1 MSTFDQ
7 GLIAQIKARLRIE
20 DVIGRHVELR
30 PAGTRLVAPCPFH
43 QETKPSFSVNPE
55 GGFYYC
61 FGCQAS
67 GDVIEF
73 YRSINGLEFGEAV
86 EALAREAGL
95 EVRRR
100 PAYQPAG
107 ALSKGQC
114 LEMHAMAAAF
124 YRQTL
129 ARPAGQ
135 AAREYIARRGLAAE
149 VVERFCLG
157 WAPAAW
163 NELRDHLRRGGFA
176 EAMAEK
182 AGLVSK
188 SAKGSYYDR
197 FRERLIFPIMN
208 LSGQTVAFGG
218 RSLTDGDGPKYL
230 NSSETPIY
238 TKGEHLY
245 GLYQARRAMSHG
257 KSVLLTEGYVD
268 VLSLH
273 QFGFENSCGVLGTAL
288 TREQVH
294 RLSGLVGR
302 VDLVFDGDN
311 AGRKAALRSA
321 EMILT
326 QGLKCRVLLMPEG
339 EDVDSVLQKYG
350 RERLEQLMAKSV
362 DGLDYCMRQVSETK
376 SPKEV
381 LQWARGFVK
390 QLVDHDLQSYYLP
403 KLPAGLGLSEA
414 EWRQVL
420 PDPGAAAEKG
430 TPGAQTEAR
439 LEACKPAQRDRDLLA
454 FAVRFPDY
462 HGHLHELGIAEALAT
477 DRGRVFWSKIFGAD
491 QHEVLSLLDQGERQ
505 FYVQCQM
512 RSDVTVDDGRGE
524 WDEIR
529 DFLRQTGRRR
539 ELESLNAGLRKAR
552 LNGDFQ
558 EELRLLALIQERRLG

>member
-20 DVIGRHVELR
+20 DVIGRYVELK

-73 YRSINGLEFGEAV
+73 YRSISGLEFGEAV

-95 EVRRR
+95 EIRRR
-100 PAYQPAG
+100 PAYQPPG

-114 LEMHAMAAAF
+114 LEMHSLAAKF
-124 YRQTL
+124 FRETL
-129 ARPAGQ
+129 GRPAGQ
-135 AAREYIARRGLAAE
+135 AAREYIDRRGLTAE
-149 VVERFCLG
+149 TVERFYLG
-157 WAPAAW
+157 WAPAGW
-163 NELRDHLRRGGFA
+163 SELRDYLRRSGFSE
-176 EAMAEK
+176 EAAGK

-188 SAKGSYYDR
+188 SSRGTYYDR

-208 LSGQTVAFGG
+208 LTGQTVAFGG
-218 RSLTDGDGPKYL
+218 RSLTDSDGPKYL

-245 GLYQARRAMSHG
+245 GLYQARRAMSHH

-288 TREQVH
+288 TKEQVH

-311 AGRKAALRSA
+311 AGRKAAMRSA

-326 QGLKCRVLLMPEG
+326 QGLRCRVLCLPEG
-339 EDVDSVLQKYG
+339 EDVDSVLQKHG
-350 RERLEQLMAKSV
+350 RERLEELVSSSV
-362 DGLDYCMRQVSETK
+362 DGLDYCMRHVSETR

-381 LQWARGFVK
+381 LQWARGFVR
-390 QLVDHDLQSYYLP
+390 QLGDHDLQSYYLP
-403 KLPAGLGLSEA
+403 KLPAGLGLSEV

-420 PDPGAAAEKG
+420 PEPGGAGEGTAAG
-430 TPGAQTEAR
+430 TR
-439 LEACKPAQRDRDLLA
+439 LESCKPAQRDRDLLS
-454 FAVRFPDY
+454 FAVRFPEY
-462 HGHLHELGIAEALAT
+462 HGQLQESGLTEALAT
-477 DRGRVFWSKIFGAD
+477 DRGRAFWRKIFGANP
-491 QHEVLSLLDQGERQ
+491 HEVLSTMDQGEKQ

-512 RSDVTVDDGRGE
+512 RSDVATDDGRSE
-524 WDEIR
+524 WEEVR
-529 DFLRQTGRRR
+529 EFLQQTGQRR
-539 ELESLNAGLRKAR
+539 ELDSLNAGLRRAR

-558 EELRLLALIQERRLG
+558 EELRLLALIQTRRQG

>member
-30 PAGTRLVAPCPFH
+30 PSGTRLVAPCPFH

-67 GDVIEF
+67 GDIIEF
-73 YRSINGLEFGEAV
+73 YRAINGLEFGEAV

-95 EVRRR
+95 EVRKR
-100 PAYQPAG
+100 PEYRAPG
-107 ALSKGQC
+107 EISRSEC
-114 LEMHAMAAAF
+114 LDMHALAAVF
-124 YRQTL
+124 YKEMLGRG
-129 ARPAGQ
+129 PGK
-135 AAREYIARRGLAAE
+135 AAREYIEARGLASGI
-149 VVERFCLG
+149 VDRFSLG

-163 NELRDHLRRGGFA
+163 NELRDHLRGRGFS
-176 EAMAEK
+176 EVLAEK

-208 LSGQTVAFGG
+208 LSAQTVAFGG
-218 RSLTDGDGPKYL
+218 RSLVDGDGPKYL

-245 GLYQARRAMSHG
+245 GLYQARRAMSHS

-288 TREQVH
+288 TPEQVH
-294 RLSGLVGR
+294 RLSGLVGQ

-321 EMILT
+321 EMILA
-326 QGLKCRVLLMPEG
+326 QGLKCRVLCLPDG
-339 EDVDSVLQKYG
+339 EDVDSMLQKNG
-350 RERLEQLMAKSV
+350 RESLLELSAQAA
-362 DGLDYCMRQVSETK
+362 DGLDYCLRQLSANH
-376 SPKEV
+376 SPKDV
-381 LQWARGFVK
+381 LNWAVGFMSRLGK
-390 QLVDHDLQSYYLP
+390 LDWKSFYLP
-403 KLPAGLGLSEA
+403 KLAAGLGLSET
-414 EWRQVL
+414 ELRRTL
-420 PDPGAAAEKG
+420 EEKG
-430 TPGAQTEAR
+430 PGTATSVPAR
-439 LEACKPAQRDRDLLA
+439 LEQCKPSQLDRNLLA
-454 FAVRFPDY
+454 FAVRFPEY
-462 HGHLHELGIAEALAT
+462 HGQLHELGLGEALAT
-477 DRGRVFWSKIFGAD
+477 ERGKIFWNKIFGVSP
-491 QHEVLSLLDQGERQ
+491 HEVLSRMDQGEKQ

-512 RSDVTVDDGRGE
+512 RTDVTVDDGRSE
-524 WDEIR
+524 WDEVQ
-529 DFLRQTGRRR
+529 DFLRQTGQRR
-539 ELESLNAGLRKAR
+539 ELESLNFGLRKAR
-552 LNGDFQ
+552 QSGDFQ
-558 EELRLLALIQERRLG
+558 EELRLLALIQAKTQC

>member
-30 PAGTRLVAPCPFH
+30 PAGNRLVAPCPFH

-67 GDVIEF
+67 GDIIEF
-73 YRSINGLEFGEAV
+73 YRAINGLEFVEAV

-100 PAYQPAG
+100 PEYMAPG
-107 ALSKGQC
+107 EISRSQC
-114 LEMHAMAAAF
+114 LDMHALAAVF
-124 YRQTL
+124 YREVL
-129 ARPAGQ
+129 GRAPGQ
-135 AAREYIARRGLAAE
+135 AARDYIARRGLASE
-149 VVERFCLG
+149 IVERFCLG
-157 WAPAAW
+157 WAPAGW
-163 NELRDHLRRGGFA
+163 NELRDHLRGRGFP
-176 EAMAEK
+176 EAVAEK

-208 LSGQTVAFGG
+208 LSAQTVAFGG
-218 RSLTDGDGPKYL
+218 RSLVDGDGPKYL

-245 GLYQARRAMSHG
+245 GLYQARRAMSHS

-288 TREQVH
+288 TPEQVH
-294 RLSGLVGR
+294 RLSGLVGQ

-339 EDVDSVLQKYG
+339 EDVDSVLQKNG
-350 RERLEQLMAKSV
+350 RESLLELSAQAV
-362 DGLDYCMRQVSETK
+362 DGLDYCLRQLSANQ
-376 SPKEV
+376 SPKDV
-381 LQWARGFVK
+381 LNWATGFMSRLK
-390 QLVDHDLQSYYLP
+390 KLDWKSYYLP
-403 KLPAGLGLSEA
+403 KLAAGLGLSET
-414 EWRQVL
+414 ELRRTL
-420 PDPGAAAEKG
+420 GEKG
-430 TPGAQTEAR
+430 ADATASAPAR
-439 LEACKPAQRDRDLLA
+439 LEQCKPSQLDKNLLA
-454 FAVRFPDY
+454 FAVRFPEY
-462 HGHLHELGIAEALAT
+462 HGQLHELGLGEALAT
-477 DRGRVFWSKIFGAD
+477 ERGRIFWSKIFGVSP
-491 QHEVLSLLDQGERQ
+491 HEVLSRMDQGEKQ

-512 RSDVTVDDGRGE
+512 RTDVTVDDGRSE
-524 WDEIR
+524 WDEVQ
-529 DFLRQTGRRR
+529 DFLRQTGQRRD
-539 ELESLNAGLRKAR
+539 LESLNSGLRKAR
-552 LNGDFQ
+552 QSGDFQ
-558 EELRLLALIQERRLG
+558 EELRLLALIQAKTQC

>member
-1 MSTFDQ
+1 MSAFDQ

-20 DVIGRHVELR
+20 DVIGRYVELR
-30 PAGTRLVAPCPFH
+30 PAGVRLVAPCPFH

-73 YRSINGLEFGEAV
+73 YRAINGLEFGEAV

-95 EVRRR
+95 QVRKR
-100 PAYQPAG
+100 PEYMPAG
-107 ALSKGQC
+107 GVSRAQC
-114 LEMHAMAAAF
+114 LDMHALAQVF
-124 YRQTL
+124 YGKML
-129 ARPAGQ
+129 GGAAGQ
-135 AAREYIARRGLAAE
+135 AAREYIARRGLSTE
-149 VVERFCLG
+149 IVERFCLG
-157 WAPAAW
+157 WAPSGW
-163 NELRDHLRRGGFA
+163 NELRDHLRGNGFTP
-176 EAMAEK
+176 EAAEK

-218 RSLTDGDGPKYL
+218 RSLVDGEGPKYL

-257 KSVLLTEGYVD
+257 RSVLLTEGYVD

-273 QFGFENSCGVLGTAL
+273 QYGFENSCGVLGTAL

-326 QGLKCRVLLMPEG
+326 QGLTCRVLCMPED
-339 EDVDSVLQKYG
+339 EDVDSVLQKFG
-350 RERLEQLMAKSV
+350 AQRLQDLIEAAV
-362 DGLDYCMRQVSETK
+362 DGLEYCMRMITQTR
-376 SPKEV
+376 SPKEI
-381 LQWARGFVK
+381 LQWAKEFVR
-390 QLVDHDLQSYYLP
+390 QLKTHDLHSFYLP
-403 KLPAGLGLSEA
+403 KLAAGLGLSEA

-420 PDPGAAAEKG
+420 PDSVAGQ
-430 TPGAQTEAR
+430 AQRTGKSG
-439 LEACKPAQRDRDLLA
+439 LEACKPSQRDKNLLA
-454 FAVRFPDY
+454 FAVRFPEY
-462 HGHLHELGIAEALAT
+462 HGQLRDLGLEGALAT
-477 DRGRVFWSKIFGAD
+477 ERGRIFWSKICGAD
-491 QHEVLSLLDQGERQ
+491 PHTILAGLDQGEKQ
-505 FYVQCQM
+505 FYVECQM
-512 RSDVTVDDGRGE
+512 RLDVTFDDGRDE
-524 WDEIR
+524 WDEVR
-529 DFLRQTGRRR
+529 DFLRQTDQRR
-539 ELESLNAGLRKAR
+539 ELESLGESLRKAR
-552 LNGDFQ
+552 QEGDFQ
-558 EELRLLALIQERRLG
+558 EELRLLALIQVRTQG

>member
-7 GLIAQIKARLRIE
+7 GLIAQIKACLRIE

-30 PAGTRLVAPCPFH
+30 PSGNRLVAPCPFH

-67 GDVIEF
+67 GDIIEF
-73 YRSINGLEFGEAV
+73 YRAINGLEFGEAV

-100 PAYQPAG
+100 PEYMAPG
-107 ALSKGQC
+107 EISRSQC
-114 LEMHAMAAAF
+114 LDMHALAAVF
-124 YRQTL
+124 YREVL
-129 ARPAGQ
+129 GRAPGQ
-135 AAREYIARRGLAAE
+135 AARDYIARRGLAPE
-149 VVERFCLG
+149 IVERFCLG
-157 WAPAAW
+157 WAPAGW
-163 NELRDHLRRGGFA
+163 NELRDHLRGRGFS
-176 EAMAEK
+176 EVVAEK

-208 LSGQTVAFGG
+208 LSAQTVAFGG
-218 RSLTDGDGPKYL
+218 RSLVDGDGPKYL

-245 GLYQARRAMSHG
+245 GLYQARRAMSHS

-288 TREQVH
+288 TPEQVH
-294 RLSGLVGR
+294 RLSGLVGQ

-339 EDVDSVLQKYG
+339 EDVDSVLQKNG
-350 RERLEQLMAKSV
+350 RTSLLELSAQAV
-362 DGLDYCMRQVSETK
+362 DGLDYCLRQLSANQ
-376 SPKEV
+376 SPKDV
-381 LQWARGFVK
+381 LNWATGFMSRLK
-390 QLVDHDLQSYYLP
+390 KLDWKSYYLP
-403 KLPAGLGLSEA
+403 KLAAGLGLSET
-414 EWRQVL
+414 ELRRTL
-420 PDPGAAAEKG
+420 GEKG
-430 TPGAQTEAR
+430 ADATASVPAR
-439 LEACKPAQRDRDLLA
+439 LEQCKPSQLDKNLLA
-454 FAVRFPDY
+454 FAVRFPEY
-462 HGHLHELGIAEALAT
+462 HGQLHELGLGEALAT
-477 DRGRVFWSKIFGAD
+477 ERGRIFWSKIFGVSP
-491 QHEVLSLLDQGERQ
+491 HEVLSRMDQGEKQ

-512 RSDVTVDDGRGE
+512 RTDVTVDDGRSE
-524 WDEIR
+524 WDEVQ
-529 DFLRQTGRRR
+529 DFLRQTGQRRD
-539 ELESLNAGLRKAR
+539 LESLNSGLRKAR
-552 LNGDFQ
+552 QSGDFQ
-558 EELRLLALIQERRLG
+558 EELRLLALIQAKTQC

>member
-30 PAGTRLVAPCPFH
+30 PSGSRLVAPCPFH

-67 GDVIEF
+67 GDIIEF
-73 YRSINGLEFGEAV
+73 YRAINGLEFGEAV

-95 EVRRR
+95 EVRKR
-100 PAYQPAG
+100 PEYRAPG
-107 ALSKGQC
+107 EVSRSEC
-114 LEMHAMAAAF
+114 LDMHALAAVF
-124 YRQTL
+124 YKEMLGRG
-129 ARPAGQ
+129 PGK
-135 AAREYIARRGLAAE
+135 AAREYIEARGLASGI
-149 VVERFCLG
+149 VDRFCLG

-163 NELRDHLRRGGFA
+163 NELRDHLRGRGFS
-176 EAMAEK
+176 EVLAEK

-208 LSGQTVAFGG
+208 LSAQTVAFGG
-218 RSLTDGDGPKYL
+218 RSLVDGDGPKYL

-245 GLYQARRAMSHG
+245 GLYQARRAMSHS

-288 TREQVH
+288 TPEQVH
-294 RLSGLVGR
+294 RLSGLVGQ

-321 EMILT
+321 EMILA
-326 QGLKCRVLLMPEG
+326 QGLKCRVLCLPDG
-339 EDVDSVLQKYG
+339 EDVDSVLQKNG
-350 RERLEQLMAKSV
+350 RESLLELSAQAA
-362 DGLDYCMRQVSETK
+362 DGLDYCLRQLSANH
-376 SPKEV
+376 SPKDV
-381 LQWARGFVK
+381 LNWAVGFMSRLGK
-390 QLVDHDLQSYYLP
+390 LDWKSFYLP
-403 KLPAGLGLSEA
+403 KLAAGLGLSET
-414 EWRQVL
+414 ELRRTL
-420 PDPGAAAEKG
+420 EEKG
-430 TPGAQTEAR
+430 PGVASSAPAR
-439 LEACKPAQRDRDLLA
+439 LEQCKPSQLDRNLLA
-454 FAVRFPDY
+454 FAVRFPEY
-462 HGHLHELGIAEALAT
+462 HGQLHELGLGEALAT
-477 DRGRVFWSKIFGAD
+477 ERGKIFWNKIFGVSP
-491 QHEVLSLLDQGERQ
+491 HEVLSRMDQGEKQ

-512 RSDVTVDDGRGE
+512 RTDVTVDDGRSE
-524 WDEIR
+524 WDEVQ
-529 DFLRQTGRRR
+529 DFLRQTGQRR
-539 ELESLNAGLRKAR
+539 ELESLNFGLRKAR
-552 LNGDFQ
+552 QSGDFQ
-558 EELRLLALIQERRLG
+558 EELRLLALIQAKTQC

>member
-30 PAGTRLVAPCPFH
+30 PSGTRLVAPCPFH

-67 GDVIEF
+67 GDIIEF
-73 YRSINGLEFGEAV
+73 YRAINGLEFGEAV

-95 EVRRR
+95 EVRKR
-100 PAYQPAG
+100 PEYRAPG
-107 ALSKGQC
+107 EISRSEC
-114 LEMHAMAAAF
+114 LDMHALAAVF
-124 YRQTL
+124 YKEMLGRGPGKT
-129 ARPAGQ
+129 
-135 AAREYIARRGLAAE
+135 AREYIEARGLASGI
-149 VVERFCLG
+149 VDRFCLG

-163 NELRDHLRRGGFA
+163 NELRDHLRGRGFS
-176 EAMAEK
+176 EILAEK

-208 LSGQTVAFGG
+208 LSAQTVAFGG
-218 RSLTDGDGPKYL
+218 RSLGDGDGPKYL

-245 GLYQARRAMSHG
+245 GLYQARRAMSHS

-288 TREQVH
+288 TPEQVH
-294 RLSGLVGR
+294 RLSGLVGQ

-321 EMILT
+321 EMILA
-326 QGLKCRVLLMPEG
+326 QGLKCRVLCLPDG
-339 EDVDSVLQKYG
+339 EDVDSVLQKNG
-350 RERLEQLMAKSV
+350 RESLLELSSQAA
-362 DGLDYCMRQVSETK
+362 DGLDYCLRQLSANH
-376 SPKEV
+376 SPKDV
-381 LQWARGFVK
+381 LNWAVGFMSRLGK
-390 QLVDHDLQSYYLP
+390 LDWKSFYLP
-403 KLPAGLGLSEA
+403 KLAAGLGLSET
-414 EWRQVL
+414 ELRRTL
-420 PDPGAAAEKG
+420 EEKG
-430 TPGAQTEAR
+430 PGTATSVPAR
-439 LEACKPAQRDRDLLA
+439 LEQCKPSQLDRNLLA
-454 FAVRFPDY
+454 FAVRFPEY
-462 HGHLHELGIAEALAT
+462 HGQLHELGLGEALAT
-477 DRGRVFWSKIFGAD
+477 ERGKIFWKKIFGVSP
-491 QHEVLSLLDQGERQ
+491 HEVLNRMDQGEKQ

-512 RSDVTVDDGRGE
+512 RTDVTVDDGRSE
-524 WDEIR
+524 WDEVQ
-529 DFLRQTGRRR
+529 DFLRQTCQRR
-539 ELESLNAGLRKAR
+539 ELESLNFGLRKAR
-552 LNGDFQ
+552 QSGDFQ
-558 EELRLLALIQERRLG
+558 EELRLLALIQAKTQC

>member
-7 GLIAQIKARLRIE
+7 SLIAQIKARLRIE

-30 PAGTRLVAPCPFH
+30 PAGSRLVAPCPFH

-67 GDVIEF
+67 GDIIEF
-73 YRSINGLEFGEAV
+73 YRAINGLEFGEAV

-95 EVRRR
+95 DVRRK
-100 PAYQPAG
+100 PEYLPPG
-107 ALSKGQC
+107 AVSRAQC
-114 LEMHAMAAAF
+114 LEMHALAATF
-124 YRQTL
+124 FRQTL
-129 ARPAGQ
+129 ARPAGK
-135 AAREYIARRGLAAE
+135 AARDYIAGRGLTPE
-149 VVERFCLG
+149 IVERFCLG
-157 WAPAAW
+157 WAPAGW
-163 NELRDHLRRGGFA
+163 NELRDHLKGRGFA
-176 EAMAEK
+176 ETAAEK

-188 SAKGSYYDR
+188 SSKGSYYDR

-245 GLYQARRAMSHG
+245 GLYQARRAMSHT

-288 TREQVH
+288 TPEQVH
-294 RLSGLVGR
+294 RLSGLVGL

-326 QGLKCRVLLMPEG
+326 QGLKCRVLCLPEG
-339 EDVDSVLQKYG
+339 EDVDSVLQKHG
-350 RERLEQLMAKSV
+350 RDSLKGLQDSAV
-362 DGLDYCMRQVSETK
+362 DGLDYCLRQLSANQA
-376 SPKEV
+376 PKDV
-381 LQWARGFVK
+381 LQWAMGFMARLK
-390 QLVDHDLQSYYLP
+390 KLDWQSYYLP
-403 KLPAGLGLSEA
+403 KLAAGLGLA
-414 EWRQVL
+414 ETELRRAL
-420 PDPGAAAEKG
+420 AEKDKDA
-430 TPGAQTEAR
+430 PAASAEPQR
-439 LEACKPAQRDRDLLA
+439 LEQCKPSQLDRNLLA
-454 FAVRFPDY
+454 FAVRFPGY
-462 HGHLHELGIAEALAT
+462 HGVLDELGLGGALAT
-477 DRGRVFWSKIFGAD
+477 ERGRIFWNKIFGANPHD
-491 QHEVLSLLDQGERQ
+491 VLTRLDQGEKQ

-512 RSDVTVDDGRGE
+512 RSDVTEDDARSE
-524 WDEIR
+524 WEEVR
-529 DFLRQTGRRR
+529 EFLRQTGQRR
-539 ELESLNAGLRKAR
+539 ELDSLNVGLRKAR
-552 LNGDFQ
+552 RDGDFQ
-558 EELRLLALIQERRLG
+558 EELRLLALIQARTQG

>member
-30 PAGTRLVAPCPFH
+30 PAGNRLVAPCPFH

-67 GDVIEF
+67 GDIIEF
-73 YRSINGLEFGEAV
+73 YRAINGLEFVEAV

-100 PAYQPAG
+100 PEYMAPG
-107 ALSKGQC
+107 EISRSQC
-114 LEMHAMAAAF
+114 LDMHALAAVF
-124 YRQTL
+124 YREVL
-129 ARPAGQ
+129 GRAPGQ
-135 AAREYIARRGLAAE
+135 AARDYIARRGLAPE
-149 VVERFCLG
+149 IVERFCLG
-157 WAPAAW
+157 WAPAGW
-163 NELRDHLRRGGFA
+163 NELRDHLRGRGFP
-176 EAMAEK
+176 EVVAEK

-188 SAKGSYYDR
+188 SAKGTYYDR

-208 LSGQTVAFGG
+208 LSAQTVAFGG
-218 RSLTDGDGPKYL
+218 RSLVDGDGPKYL

-245 GLYQARRAMSHG
+245 GLYQARRAMSHS

-288 TREQVH
+288 TPEQVH
-294 RLSGLVGR
+294 RLSGLVGQ

-339 EDVDSVLQKYG
+339 EDVDSVLQKNG
-350 RERLEQLMAKSV
+350 RTSLLELSAQAV
-362 DGLDYCMRQVSETK
+362 DGLDYCLRQLSANQ
-376 SPKEV
+376 SPKDV
-381 LQWARGFVK
+381 LNWAMGFMSRLK
-390 QLVDHDLQSYYLP
+390 KLDWKSYYLP
-403 KLPAGLGLSEA
+403 KLAAGLGLSET
-414 EWRQVL
+414 ELRRTL
-420 PDPGAAAEKG
+420 GEKG
-430 TPGAQTEAR
+430 ADATASAPAR
-439 LEACKPAQRDRDLLA
+439 LEQCKPSQLDKNLLA
-454 FAVRFPDY
+454 FAVRFPEY
-462 HGHLHELGIAEALAT
+462 HGQLHELGLGEALAT
-477 DRGRVFWSKIFGAD
+477 ERGRIFWSKIFGVSP
-491 QHEVLSLLDQGERQ
+491 HEVLSRMDQGEKQ

-512 RSDVTVDDGRGE
+512 RTDVTVDDGRSE
-524 WDEIR
+524 WDEVQ
-529 DFLRQTGRRR
+529 DFLRQTGQRRD
-539 ELESLNAGLRKAR
+539 LESLNSGLRKAR
-552 LNGDFQ
+552 QSGDFQ
-558 EELRLLALIQERRLG
+558 EELRLLALIQAKTQC

>member
-30 PAGTRLVAPCPFH
+30 PSGTRLVAPCPFH

-67 GDVIEF
+67 GDIIEF

-95 EVRRR
+95 EVRKR
-100 PAYQPAG
+100 PEYRAPG
-107 ALSKGQC
+107 EISRSEC
-114 LEMHAMAAAF
+114 LDMHALAAVF
-124 YRQTL
+124 YKEMLGRG
-129 ARPAGQ
+129 PGK
-135 AAREYIARRGLAAE
+135 AAREYIEARGLASGI
-149 VVERFCLG
+149 VDRFSLG

-163 NELRDHLRRGGFA
+163 NELRDHLRGRGFS
-176 EAMAEK
+176 EVLAEK

-208 LSGQTVAFGG
+208 LSAQTVAFGG
-218 RSLTDGDGPKYL
+218 RSLVDGDGPKYL

-245 GLYQARRAMSHG
+245 GLYQARRAMSHS

-288 TREQVH
+288 TPEQVH
-294 RLSGLVGR
+294 RLSGLVGQ

-321 EMILT
+321 EMILA
-326 QGLKCRVLLMPEG
+326 QGLKCRVLCLPDG
-339 EDVDSVLQKYG
+339 EDVDSVLQKNG
-350 RERLEQLMAKSV
+350 RESLLELAAQAA
-362 DGLDYCMRQVSETK
+362 DGLDYCLRQLSANHSPRDVLNWAVGFMSRLGKLDWK
-376 SPKEV
+376 S
-381 LQWARGFVK
+381 F
-390 QLVDHDLQSYYLP
+390 YLP
-403 KLPAGLGLSEA
+403 KLAAGLGLSET
-414 EWRQVL
+414 ELRRTL
-420 PDPGAAAEKG
+420 EEKGPGAA
-430 TPGAQTEAR
+430 TSVPAR
-439 LEACKPAQRDRDLLA
+439 LEQCKPSQLDRNLLA
-454 FAVRFPDY
+454 FAVRFPEY
-462 HGHLHELGIAEALAT
+462 HGQLHELGLGEALAT
-477 DRGRVFWSKIFGAD
+477 ERGKIFWNKIFGVSP
-491 QHEVLSLLDQGERQ
+491 HEVLSRMDQGEKQ

-512 RSDVTVDDGRGE
+512 RTDVTIDDGRSE
-524 WDEIR
+524 WDEVQ
-529 DFLRQTGRRR
+529 DFLHSHRRSR
-539 ELESLNAGLRKAR
+539 FVTWELMARYAGLTGPRQK
-552 LNGDFQ
+552 
-558 EELRLLALIQERRLG
+558 